1 MKLSSVHK
9 YLILIL
15 SVFIVLGMSTH
26 MESNNAGA
34 DSDPVILLSKYVPA
48 TMTPVS
54 IQASRLL
61 ENSNSTLNP
70 QGQSLDKPFIAPPT
84 FATERNLTGSIPTF
98 STIMQ
103 AFKSRINT
111 SMIEATTVALDAV
124 GTNTTAISSTL
135 QPDRGFLVYDIRVV
149 DADNQIHSVIIDA
162 GDGKVLSKILLPM
175 IDLVKMRSGP
185 PPVGPPGPAGVPA
198 GGGYAMPPL
207 PPPVP
212 STGGGYAMPPLPP
225 PVPSTGGGYAMPQ
238 PPVNAIPGAGGSVQP
253 IQPQLPAQ

>member
-15 SVFIVLGMSTH
+15 SVFIVFGMS

-84 FATERNLTGSIPTF
+84 FVTERNLTGSIPTF

-124 GTNTTAISSTL
+124 GTNTTAISSNL
-135 QPDRGFLVYDIRVV
+135 QPDRGFLVYDVRVV

-162 GDGKVLSKILLPM
+162 GDGKVLSKILLPV

-185 PPVGPPGPAGVPA
+185 PPVGPSGPAGVPA

-207 PPPVP
+207 PPPPP
-212 STGGGYAMPPLPP
+212 SSGGGYAMPPLPP
-225 PVPSTGGGYAMPQ
+225 PPPSSGGGYAMPQ
-238 PPVNAIPGAGGSVQP
+238 PPVNPIPGAGGSVQP

>member
-1 MKLSSVHK
+1 MELSSIRK

-15 SVFIVLGMSTH
+15 SVFIIFGMSTH

-54 IQASRLL
+54 IQASPLL

-70 QGQSLDKPFIAPPT
+70 RGQSLDKPFIAPPT

-103 AFKSRINT
+103 AFKSQINT

-135 QPDRGFLVYDIRVV
+135 QPDRGFLVYVIRVV

-185 PPVGPPGPAGVPA
+185 PPVGPQGPAGVPA
-198 GGGYAMPPL
+198 GGGYAMPLL
-207 PPPVP
+207 PPPLP

-225 PVPSTGGGYAMPQ
+225 PLPSTGGGYAMPQ

-253 IQPQLPAQ
+253 IQPQPPAQ

>member
-1 MKLSSVHK
+1 MKLSSIRK

-15 SVFIVLGMSTH
+15 SVFVVLGMSTH
-26 MESNNAGA
+26 MESNNAEA

-54 IQASRLL
+54 IQASPLL

-84 FATERNLTGSIPTF
+84 FVTERNLTGSIPTF

-198 GGGYAMPPL
+198 GGGNAMPPL
-207 PPPVP
+207 PPPLP
-212 STGGGYAMPPLPP
+212 S
-225 PVPSTGGGYAMPQ
+225 SGGGYAMPQ

-253 IQPQLPAQ
+253 IQPQFPAQ